1 MAERLKIAT
10 LDEGGI
16 QGKYCGIDKMRKLY
30 GDGQT
35 LTNWMS
41 YTCKLYTSTVGDTRK
56 VNEWRAMYERSGYH
70 IVHGLHNATN
80 GSRRGAATLL
90 MKMYTFNLT
99 ENDSEVQ
106 LSPGGEIAIAN
117 SSQESTME
125 SYDTNTTEPRKQAYT
140 LYAPV
145 NADERRTFLKQQI
158 YSD

>member
-106 LSPGGEIAIAN
+106 LSPGGEIAIAKKVLWKVMILILLN
-117 SSQESTME
+117 LESKHI
-125 SYDTNTTEPRKQAYT
+125 RCT
-140 LYAPV
+140 LQSTPTKGELSLNNKYIV
-145 NADERRTFLKQQI
+145 TKK
-158 YSD
+158 